1 MQFDE
6 SLNMTEEEIKNALA
20 SVSKAKSK
28 TKRKSVSKDID
39 PVALAAILFARL
51 ETQQSTNLILKNLY
65 TKIEK
70 LEAELKE
77 LKEGKEENKTK
88 QPIELLPE
96 QDKKIIEEIRKKGFA
111 TADDIKQSLNY
122 KGRNAASSRLNKLYS
137 LGILEKFRVGRKV
150 YYKVHADTGR
160 TTILHSF

>member
-6 SLNMTEEEIKNALA
+6 SLNMTEEEIRNALA
-20 SVSKAKSK
+20 SISKAKTRRKSK
-28 TKRKSVSKDID
+28 TKDID
-39 PVALAAILFARL
+39 PVTLAAILFARL

-65 TKIEK
+65 AKIEK

-77 LKEGKEENKTK
+77 LREGKETTKPK
-88 QPIELLPE
+88 QPLELLPE
-96 QDKKIIEEIRKKGFA
+96 QDKKIIAEIKKRGFA
-111 TADDIKQSLNY
+111 SADDIKETLKY
-122 KGRNAASSRLNKLYS
+122 KGRNSASSRLNKLYS

-150 YYKVHADTGR
+150 YYKLHADAGR